1 MVRST
6 LTLLALF
13 NVAILFPGKAMSQ
26 NSEGWEFNGKYQKEY
41 LDKIAFP
48 IGGIGAG
55 MFCLEGTGAISHVS
69 LRHYPDVMN
78 EPYTFAAIYVKGVE
92 NGAKVLE
99 GQVSTWKLF
108 GPAQSGL
115 GRGDKTYGLPR
126 FEEAVF
132 QTRFPFATIDL
143 RDKDMPLVAKI
154 TGWSP
159 FIPTDADNSS
169 LPVGVL
175 EYQFTNTSDKAI
187 ETVFSYNTK
196 NFIDGQGTIQGVKNG
211 FVLESDQNNS
221 GLAIYVDND
230 AAVVDHCW
238 FRGAWFDPQTMA
250 WDNIRYGR
258 IADKQP
264 VKGVAPGASVYVP
277 LTLQPGETKTV
288 RVNFCWYLPD
298 SNLSIGGARKAGQA
312 FTGMPCK
319 GTASGQQPVSGFVG
333 KQLLNS
339 FDKGGDGLTGIIQ
352 SPEFNIGKRYLKF
365 LVGGGS
371 QADRTSVNLVV
382 DGKIVE
388 TAVGNQTETLSETV
402 WDLKPYQGKKA
413 FVKVIDLDVYPWG
426 HILADQFVLTD
437 NRNEDIYNL
446 SSTSTLLADF
456 ESNGWGDWQ
465 VVDSSEEEKQFLAN
479 EEDAEATYRPW
490 YSERF
495 KSLNEVIGYWD
506 ANRAMLEKNSRLFS
520 DAFYSSSLPAEVLEA
535 VAANLTILKSPT
547 VLRQWDGRF
556 WAWEGC
562 QDSFGSCHG
571 SCTHVWNYAQALPH
585 LFPSLERTLRETEF
599 RVSQNTEGHQNFRVN
614 LPISAPPHN
623 FHAAADGQLGGIM
636 KVYREWRISGD
647 TQWMKDLFPAVKKSL
662 DYCIRTW
669 DPLHKGCL
677 EEPHHNTYDIEF
689 WGPDG
694 MCTSFYLGAL
704 TAFIEMGKE
713 LKQPVKEYT
722 ALLSKGRKYMETAL
736 FDGEYFIQK
745 IQWEG
750 LQAPNPVD
758 VMSFGGSYS
767 EEALKLLKEEGP
779 KYQYGTGCLS
789 DGILGMWMASVCG
802 LDEVL
807 DNEKVRSHLVA
818 VHKYN
823 LKHDLI
829 DHFNPQRPVYA
840 CGKDGGLLLCTW
852 PKGGMLSLPFV
863 YSNEVWTGIEYQV
876 ASHLMMKGEVEKGLD
891 IVRECRKRY
900 DGRVRNPFNEIECG
914 HWYARAMASYG
925 MLQGLTGVWYDAVDK
940 TMYIDSKIGDFK
952 SFISTDTGFGTI
964 EWKAGK
970 PVLNVV
976 YGNIDVKRYNVSG
989 KIVD

>member
-1 MVRST
+1 
-6 LTLLALF
+6 
-13 NVAILFPGKAMSQ
+13 
-26 NSEGWEFNGKYQKEY
+26 
-41 LDKIAFP
+41 
-48 IGGIGAG
+48 

-69 LRHYPDVMN
+69 LRHHPDVMN

-99 GQVSTWKLF
+99 GQVPTWKWF

-196 NFIDGQGTIQGVKNG
+196 NFIDGQGTIRGVKNG

-221 GLAIYVDND
+221 GLAIYVDNA

-238 FRGAWFDPQTMA
+238 FRGAWFDPQTVV

-258 IADKQP
+258 IADKRP

-288 RVNFCWYLPD
+288 KVNFCWYLPD
-298 SNLSIGGARKAGQA
+298 SNLSIGGARKVGQA

-339 FDKGGDGLTGIIQ
+339 FDRGGDGLTGIIQ

-456 ESNGWGDWQ
+456 ESNSWGDWQ
-465 VVDSSEEEKQFLAN
+465 VVDSSEEEKQFLAD
-479 EEDAEATYRPW
+479 EGDVEATYRPW

-506 ANRAMLEKNSRLFS
+506 ANQAMLEKNSRLFS

-669 DPLHKGCL
+669 DPLHKGYL

-722 ALLSKGRKYMETAL
+722 ALLSKGKKYMETAL

-891 IVRECRKRY
+891 IVRECRERY

-925 MLQGLTGVWYDAVDK
+925 MLQGLTGVRYDAVDK
-940 TMYIDSKIGDFK
+940 TMYINSKIGDFK

>member
-1 MVRST
+1 M
-6 LTLLALF
+6 LF
-13 NVAILFPGKAMSQ
+13 RERLF
-26 NSEGWEFNGKYQKEY
+26 
-41 LDKIAFP
+41 
-48 IGGIGAG
+48 
-55 MFCLEGTGAISHVS
+55 
-69 LRHYPDVMN
+69 
-78 EPYTFAAIYVKGVE
+78 
-92 NGAKVLE
+92 
-99 GQVSTWKLF
+99 
-108 GPAQSGL
+108 
-115 GRGDKTYGLPR
+115 
-126 FEEAVF
+126 
-132 QTRFPFATIDL
+132 
-143 RDKDMPLVAKI
+143 
-154 TGWSP
+154 
-159 FIPTDADNSS
+159 
-169 LPVGVL
+169 
-175 EYQFTNTSDKAI
+175 
-187 ETVFSYNTK
+187 
-196 NFIDGQGTIQGVKNG
+196 
-211 FVLESDQNNS
+211 
-221 GLAIYVDND
+221 
-230 AAVVDHCW
+230 
-238 FRGAWFDPQTMA
+238 
-250 WDNIRYGR
+250 
-258 IADKQP
+258 
-264 VKGVAPGASVYVP
+264 YVP

-288 RVNFCWYLPD
+288 KVNFCWYLPD
-298 SNLSIGGARKAGQA
+298 SNLSIGGARKVGQA

-767 EEALKLLKEEGP
+767 EEP
-779 KYQYGTGCLS
+779 
-789 DGILGMWMASVCG
+789 
-802 LDEVL
+802 
-807 DNEKVRSHLVA
+807 
-818 VHKYN
+818 
-823 LKHDLI
+823 
-829 DHFNPQRPVYA
+829 
-840 CGKDGGLLLCTW
+840 
-852 PKGGMLSLPFV
+852 
-863 YSNEVWTGIEYQV
+863 
-876 ASHLMMKGEVEKGLD
+876 
-891 IVRECRKRY
+891 
-900 DGRVRNPFNEIECG
+900 
-914 HWYARAMASYG
+914 
-925 MLQGLTGVWYDAVDK
+925 
-940 TMYIDSKIGDFK
+940 
-952 SFISTDTGFGTI
+952 
-964 EWKAGK
+964 
-970 PVLNVV
+970 
-976 YGNIDVKRYNVSG
+976 
-989 KIVD
+989 

>member
-1 MVRST
+1 
-6 LTLLALF
+6 
-13 NVAILFPGKAMSQ
+13 
-26 NSEGWEFNGKYQKEY
+26 
-41 LDKIAFP
+41 
-48 IGGIGAG
+48 
-55 MFCLEGTGAISHVS
+55 
-69 LRHYPDVMN
+69 
-78 EPYTFAAIYVKGVE
+78 
-92 NGAKVLE
+92 
-99 GQVSTWKLF
+99 
-108 GPAQSGL
+108 
-115 GRGDKTYGLPR
+115 
-126 FEEAVF
+126 
-132 QTRFPFATIDL
+132 
-143 RDKDMPLVAKI
+143 MPLVAKI

-196 NFIDGQGTIQGVKNG
+196 NFIDGQGTIRGVKNG

-221 GLAIYVDND
+221 GLAIYVDNA

-238 FRGAWFDPQTMA
+238 FRGAWFDPQTVV

-288 RVNFCWYLPD
+288 KVNFCWYLPD
-298 SNLSIGGARKAGQA
+298 SNLSIGGARKVGQA

-456 ESNGWGDWQ
+456 ESNSWGDWQ
-465 VVDSSEEEKQFLAN
+465 VVDSSEEEKQFLAD
-479 EEDAEATYRPW
+479 EGDVEATYRPW

-506 ANRAMLEKNSRLFS
+506 ANQAMLEKNSRLFS

-535 VAANLTILKSPT
+535 VATNLTILKSPT

-669 DPLHKGCL
+669 DPLHKGYL

-722 ALLSKGRKYMETAL
+722 ALLSKGKKYMETAL

-767 EEALKLLKEEGP
+767 DEALKLLKEEGP

-823 LKHDLI
+823 LKHDLV

-891 IVRECRKRY
+891 IVRECRERY

-925 MLQGLTGVWYDAVDK
+925 MLQGLTGVRYDAVDK
-940 TMYIDSKIGDFK
+940 TMYINSKIGDFK

>member
-1 MVRST
+1 
-6 LTLLALF
+6 
-13 NVAILFPGKAMSQ
+13 
-26 NSEGWEFNGKYQKEY
+26 
-41 LDKIAFP
+41 
-48 IGGIGAG
+48 
-55 MFCLEGTGAISHVS
+55 
-69 LRHYPDVMN
+69 
-78 EPYTFAAIYVKGVE
+78 
-92 NGAKVLE
+92 
-99 GQVSTWKLF
+99 
-108 GPAQSGL
+108 
-115 GRGDKTYGLPR
+115 
-126 FEEAVF
+126 
-132 QTRFPFATIDL
+132 
-143 RDKDMPLVAKI
+143 MPLVAKI

-196 NFIDGQGTIQGVKNG
+196 NFIDGQGTIRGVKNG

-221 GLAIYVDND
+221 GLAIYVDNA

-238 FRGAWFDPQTMA
+238 FRGAWFDPQTVV

-288 RVNFCWYLPD
+288 KVNFCWYLPD
-298 SNLSIGGARKAGQA
+298 SNLSIGGARKVGQA

-456 ESNGWGDWQ
+456 ESNSWGDWQ
-465 VVDSSEEEKQFLAN
+465 VVDSSEEEKQFLAD
-479 EEDAEATYRPW
+479 EGDVEATYRPW

-506 ANRAMLEKNSRLFS
+506 ANQAMLEKNSRLFS

-535 VAANLTILKSPT
+535 VATNLTILKSPT

-669 DPLHKGCL
+669 DPLHKGYL

-722 ALLSKGRKYMETAL
+722 ALLSKGKKYMETAL

-767 EEALKLLKEEGP
+767 DEALKLLKEEGP

-823 LKHDLI
+823 LKHDLV

-891 IVRECRKRY
+891 IVRECRERY

-925 MLQGLTGVWYDAVDK
+925 ILQGLTGVRYDAVDK
-940 TMYIDSKIGDFK
+940 TMYINSKIGDFK